1 MSTRN
6 GIRSS
11 VSSPSN
17 YKNLTNSNENVLK
30 VWVKLEASSLMP
42 NLTNQ
47 ATAIEYS
54 KNDTVDDLKDRIFA
68 KFKNTRWAYEND
80 SFGIGIGVLCQCDL
94 QNNGEYLHQ
103 QQQQQQPPFLAHET
117 PSKSFR
123 MEPTTDQLQH
133 PVPTSSANFNVR
145 TTLAPNVPKS
155 WHASRSCSP
164 RAATLDSPVAL
175 QGSKVPNIVPNLTPV
190 AQLRLAN
197 NHSTN
202 SARDSCSLSPV
213 KSGLAKRLSPAVESA
228 STVAP
233 KADDLPR
240 SVPHQSLLQPD
251 ELVIDVC
258 TTLFGGTTNQKPT
271 DALLIFSGTNNVPVF
286 NDISDEMDE
295 QQPIVE
301 DMIDYQLVVDEEE
314 LRKLSLTNDEECADQ
329 KQAILLLPRGYEGD
343 VNLPSPNVNSPSA
356 TDDTHATFTFDSP
369 ALKNAPLVEEE
380 VGLVPS
386 RDPVVQKEGSP
397 FLRTVLETVTTES
410 VTIDKVFAKIN
421 ILIVED
427 NMINQA
433 ILSSFLRKHKISYKT
448 AKNGVEAVEKW
459 EEGGTHLILMDLGLP
474 LLSGIDAAKEIRKL
488 EKLNGIGT
496 QNQVLKRSQNSDSA
510 FARNLEPRRSHS
522 SKAPVIMVALTAS
535 NSNSDKAEALLAGC
549 NDYLTK
555 PVNLDWLAR
564 KITEWGC
571 MQALIDFND
580 WKEGNENI
588 SSSHDGKAHE
598 PSKLSN
604 QIKRPSVS
612 ES

>member
-17 YKNLTNSNENVLK
+17 FKKLTNSNESVLK
-30 VWVKLEASSLMP
+30 IWVKLEASKLAP

-68 KFKNTRWAYEND
+68 KFKNTRWAFEND
-80 SFGIGIGVLCQCDL
+80 SFSIGIGVLCQCDL
-94 QNNGEYLHQ
+94 ENSGAYMQ
-103 QQQQQQPPFLAHET
+103 QQPFLAHDT
-117 PSKSFR
+117 PTKGLR
-123 MEPTTDQLQH
+123 LEANTDQLLH
-133 PVPTSSANFNVR
+133 PVPTSSASYNVR
-145 TTLAPNVPKS
+145 APMAPNAPKP

-164 RAATLDSPVAL
+164 RAATLDSPLSA
-175 QGSKVPNIVPNLTPV
+175 QGSTAQNLVPNLTPV

-197 NHSTN
+197 NHSAA

-213 KSGLAKRLSPAVESA
+213 KRGLAKRLSPAIESVSA
-228 STVAP
+228 SGLTP
-233 KADDLPR
+233 KPDDFPR
-240 SVPHQSLLQPD
+240 SLPHQSLLQPD
-251 ELVIDVC
+251 ELIIDVC

-271 DALLIFSGTNNVPVF
+271 DALLIFSSSNNEPVF
-286 NDISDEMDE
+286 NDINDEVD
-295 QQPIVE
+295 QQEPIME
-301 DMIDYQLVVDEEE
+301 DMTDYQLIVDEEE
-314 LRKLSLTNDEECADQ
+314 LRKLSLTNDEENTDQ

-343 VNLPSPNVNSPSA
+343 VNLPSPNVTSPSS
-356 TDDTHATFTFDSP
+356 TVDTHATFTFDTQAP
-369 ALKNAPLVEEE
+369 KNGPLVEEE

-386 RDPVVQKEGSP
+386 LDPVVQKEGSP

-410 VTIDKVFAKIN
+410 ATIDKVFAKIN
-421 ILIVED
+421 ILVVED

-459 EEGGTHLILMDLGLP
+459 EEGGIHLILMDLGLP
-474 LLSGIDAAKEIRKL
+474 VLSGIDAAKQIRKL
-488 EKLNGIGT
+488 EKLHGIGT
-496 QNQVLKRSQNSDSA
+496 QNQISKRSQNFTSTPDS
-510 FARNLEPRRSHS
+510 NKLEPRRSHR
-522 SKAPVIMVALTAS
+522 SKAPVIVVALTAS
-535 NSNSDKAEALLAGC
+535 NSNSDKTEALLAGC

-580 WKEGNENI
+580 WKEGNENVI
-588 SSSHDGKAHE
+588 SGNDSKSHR
-598 PSKLSN
+598 PSKLSS
-604 QIKRPSVS
+604 QIKRSSVD